1 MARLKA
7 TYEGGAKFTVACR
20 THEITVD
27 QPVDNGGD
35 DAGMT
40 PPELMA
46 GSMASCIGF
55 YVARYCEQANIEATG
70 LYVSADWQV
79 GGKPKHMEAFDIEVY
94 LPEMPEN
101 RRAAIERV
109 ASGCLIHNTLHAQ
122 PIVNIS
128 IKV

>member
-7 TYEGGAKFTVACR
+7 IYEGGAKFTVACR

-40 PPELMA
+40 PPEIMA

-55 YVARYCEQANIEATG
+55 YVARYCEQAKIDTVG
-70 LYVSADWQV
+70 LYVSADWNV
-79 GGKPKHMEAFDIEVY
+79 GGTPKHMEEFDIQIY

-101 RRAAIERV
+101 RRSAIERV
-109 ASGCLIHNTLHAQ
+109 AKTCLIHATLSET
-122 PIVNIS
+122 PTVNIS
-128 IKV
+128 IHQ